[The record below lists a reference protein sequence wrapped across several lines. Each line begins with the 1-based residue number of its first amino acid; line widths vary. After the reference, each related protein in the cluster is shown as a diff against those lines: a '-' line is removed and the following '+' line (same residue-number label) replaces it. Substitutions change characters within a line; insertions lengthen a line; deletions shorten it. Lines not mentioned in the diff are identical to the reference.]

1 MLVKTDEIK
10 TESPPEQEEPTVKQ
24 DENLPPVII
33 INKGKFSL
41 QKVITKATCFI
52 LPKRPFFRKGFNFC
66 LLPLILV
73 IHTCIKNLPS
83 FYNNRGS
90 CGENRRDTD

>member
-1 MLVKTDEIK
+1 MKTDEIDI
-10 TESPPEQEEPTVKQ
+10 ESPPEQEEPKVKEE
-24 DENLPPVII
+24 ENLPPVII
-33 INKGKFSL
+33 ISKGKFSL
-41 QKVITKATCFI
+41 QKVITKAPCFI
-52 LPKRPFFRKGFNFC
+52 PPKHLLFMKVFNFC

-73 IHTCIKNLPS
+73 IHTYIKNLPS

>member
-1 MLVKTDEIK
+1 MKTVEVQI
-10 TESPPEQEEPTVKQ
+10 ESPPEQGETTVKEE
-24 DENLPPVII
+24 ENLPPVII

-41 QKVITKATCFI
+41 EKVITKAPCFI
-52 LPKRPFFRKGFNFC
+52 PPKRPLFRKGFNFC

-73 IHTCIKNLPS
+73 SHTCIKNLPS

-90 CGENRRDTD
+90 CGENRRETD

>member
-1 MLVKTDEIK
+1 MKTDEIK
-10 TESPPEQEEPTVKQ
+10 IESPPEKEEPTVKEE
-24 DENLPPVII
+24 ENLTPVII

-41 QKVITKATCFI
+41 QKVTTKVPRFI
-52 LPKRPFFRKGFNFC
+52 PPKHPLFRKVFNFW

-83 FYNNRGS
+83 FYRNRGS